1 MNIHP
6 LWFICLTVRLSI
18 IILLWYLLRNNNKY
32 TKIIKTLS
40 FIFILYIGLGFIRKG
55 YFGSNNEIQ
64 IKKVFWHEVRYVHGI
79 LYILASYYILKDN
92 INICILVLF
101 LDLIFSILYRFT
113 QNK

>member
-6 LWFICLTVRLSI
+6 LWLICLTVRLSI
-18 IILLWYLLRNNNKY
+18 IILLWYLLKNNNKY

-40 FIFILYIGLGFIRKG
+40 FIFILSIGLGFIRKG

-64 IKKVFWHEVRYVHGI
+64 IRKVFWNETRYVHGI

-92 INICILVLF
+92 LNMCLLVLL
-101 LDLIFSILYRFT
+101 LDLIFSILYRLT

>member
-6 LWFICLTVRLSI
+6 FWFICLTVRLSI
-18 IILLWYLLRNNNKY
+18 IILLWYLLKNNNKY
-32 TKIIKTLS
+32 TKIIKALS
-40 FIFILYIGLGFIRKG
+40 FIFIFAIGFGFIRKG
-55 YFGSNNEIQ
+55 YFSSNNEIQ
-64 IKKVFWHEVRYVHGI
+64 IRKVFWHEARYVHGV

-92 INICILVLF
+92 LNMCLLVLL